1 MSNKN
6 SVIHSIIKSPMKS
19 NTKEDFKSKIKL
31 KKKVTTLS
39 NKNQNKY
46 NLTSSHSVQKGNII
60 NNLETSINKDKIN
73 QLKSY
78 LPYIPNKER
87 QKAEDDFIELIKNI
101 INSRNSKKKIMTNI
115 SIKNYQNDRYRPRG
129 YGYFEY
135 IRDHPTYIKELDQ
148 NSYSKIIHDFNFNKN
163 IENSQENF
171 KEKNKMRNDNRKEIS
186 LADKKKN
193 LTETDIFANKN
204 LNYFQTQV
212 NNSNNIENTRNNGL
226 KIGNLKIN
234 INDNNKEKIFK
245 ENNNRNNIL
254 PTIGDKKTINQ
265 KDFHKSDIF
274 YLVDDDLSREKT
286 SEQFLFK
293 QNYSPRKLGKEQKT
307 TLNEVGWSPKVDK
320 NQSRIGC
327 SSVAF
332 NIINPSLKSLSPMK
346 KEIDKRNNNNF
357 EKPPLISDYF
367 NMCKPGDTRLRKDFS
382 VKLNENKGIFH
393 RKNYCAS
400 YSDLYHEY
408 KYLVNSV
415 F

>member
-186 LADKKKN
+186 LADKKI
-193 LTETDIFANKN
+193 T
-204 LNYFQTQV
+204 
-212 NNSNNIENTRNNGL
+212 
-226 KIGNLKIN
+226 
-234 INDNNKEKIFK
+234 
-245 ENNNRNNIL
+245 
-254 PTIGDKKTINQ
+254 
-265 KDFHKSDIF
+265 
-274 YLVDDDLSREKT
+274 
-286 SEQFLFK
+286 
-293 QNYSPRKLGKEQKT
+293 
-307 TLNEVGWSPKVDK
+307 
-320 NQSRIGC
+320 
-327 SSVAF
+327 
-332 NIINPSLKSLSPMK
+332 
-346 KEIDKRNNNNF
+346 
-357 EKPPLISDYF
+357 
-367 NMCKPGDTRLRKDFS
+367 
-382 VKLNENKGIFH
+382 
-393 RKNYCAS
+393 
-400 YSDLYHEY
+400 
-408 KYLVNSV
+408 
-415 F
+415 

>member
-46 NLTSSHSVQKGNII
+46 NLTNSHSVQKGNII

-186 LADKKKN
+186 LADKKNN

-204 LNYFQTQV
+204 LNYFQTQI

-274 YLVDDDLSREKT
+274 YLVDDDLYLFLN
-286 SEQFLFK
+286 FLF
-293 QNYSPRKLGKEQKT
+293 S
-307 TLNEVGWSPKVDK
+307 
-320 NQSRIGC
+320 
-327 SSVAF
+327 
-332 NIINPSLKSLSPMK
+332 
-346 KEIDKRNNNNF
+346 
-357 EKPPLISDYF
+357 
-367 NMCKPGDTRLRKDFS
+367 
-382 VKLNENKGIFH
+382 
-393 RKNYCAS
+393 
-400 YSDLYHEY
+400 
-408 KYLVNSV
+408 NSN
-415 F
+415 